1 MASRFLFNESLW
13 AELAERIPKAKSVR
27 AAVAYLGSNASELL
41 PLKEGD
47 QLVVDMSL
55 RAVRSGTTDPRE
67 VEKFLERGVE
77 VFSRSTLHA
86 KFFILDRVVIAGSA
100 NISQNARE
108 SLDEAAILTDDAAT
122 VRRALATFEQLC
134 TEPVRKEYL
143 EKCIEEFEPPKFA
156 RGTSKTSKSAKVVEA
171 KVWIIGGLTYRDL
184 PEDEREAAEKS
195 TAKYSVKLRDFEQCK
210 VDYCHFPNEQELHSQ
225 VREGDWLIFCMEDK
239 RGYDV
244 SPPSRFLGIES
255 HPRGEGKLRF
265 LMLHETLTTAK
276 KIRWSQ
282 LRHHLPKSALK
293 GDGAT
298 PRTRPVTSI
307 EDADAVL
314 RLWDFRGRFKPVA

>member
-1 MASRFLFNESLW
+1 MASRFLFNEALW
-13 AELAERIPKAKSVR
+13 AELGQRIPKAKSIR

-41 PLKEGD
+41 PLTEGD

-143 EKCIEEFEPPKFA
+143 EKCIEEFEPPKFPG
-156 RGTSKTSKSAKVVEA
+156 GTGKTSKSAKLVEA
-171 KVWIIGGLTYRDL
+171 KLWIIGGLRYRLL
-184 PEDEREAAEKS
+184 PEGELVMAEQSK
-195 TAKYSVKLRDFEQCK
+195 AKHTKTLRDYERCG
-210 VDYCHFPNEQELHSQ
+210 VNYCHFPVEKAFFSRL
-225 VREGDWLIFCMEDK
+225 REGDWLVVCIGDEN
-239 RGYDV
+239 GADV
-244 SPPSRFLGIES
+244 SPPARFLGIER
-255 HPRGEGKLRF
+255 HPRGEGKVRYL
-265 LMLHETLTTAK
+265 LLYEALTDATTV
-276 KIRWSQ
+276 RWST
-282 LRHHLPKSALK
+282 LRPHLPESAVK

-298 PRTRPVTSI
+298 PRTRPVSSI